1 MKRTHLLLAFAFLCL
16 IMGILLLFMAYEFS
30 KTNHV
35 AGQYCAML
43 AFVAFVYSAVSFFF
57 NRK

>member
-1 MKRTHLLLAFAFLCL
+1 MKRNHLLLAFGFLCL
-16 IMGILLLFMAYEFS
+16 IIGVLLLLIAYEFS

-35 AGQYCAML
+35 AGQYSAVL
-43 AFVAFVYSAVSFFF
+43 AFVAFVYSAFSFFL